1 MTLKAMP
8 DFDYIIVG
16 AGASGL
22 MLADALGSDP
32 HFGDKQILL
41 LDKDRKQSNDRT
53 WCFWEQGAGTFDNIV
68 HRTWDTIYFAG
79 KEYRARIP
87 IEPYR
92 YKMIRGIDFYEHYF
106 GKLKGF
112 SNLTFINAK
121 VQSIEDQGHEV
132 VVSTNKRT
140 YTGSQVFSSIFD
152 GTALT
157 SQQRYPVLQQHFIGW
172 FVKTRTNTFDPGT
185 ATFMDFSIPQ
195 KGNTRF
201 MYVLPF
207 SEKQALVEYTLFS
220 EELLPEE
227 EYENAIRNYLK
238 QDLNC
243 EEYEIEVKEK
253 GRIPMTSYNFKQHNS
268 ANLLHIGIAGGW
280 AKASTGYTFRS
291 SALKVKKLVEHLK
304 AERPLKSFDRRSR
317 FWFYDL
323 LLLDILKRD
332 NSQGRRIFESIFK
345 KRSPQLLFKFLDEET
360 NFWEEL
366 LTMSGSPTR
375 LFLDALRRRLF

>member
-1 MTLKAMP
+1 MP

-22 MLADALGSDP
+22 MLANGLGSDP
-32 HFGDKQILL
+32 HFQDKRILL
-41 LDKDRKQSNDRT
+41 LDKDQKQTNDRT
-53 WCFWEQGAGTFDNIV
+53 WCFWEQGEGEFDSIV
-68 HRTWDTIYFAG
+68 HRTWSAIYFAG
-79 KEYRARIP
+79 EEYRAQIP
-87 IEPYR
+87 IKPYR
-92 YKMIRGIDFYEHYF
+92 YKMIRGIDFYEHYL
-106 GKLKGF
+106 GKIKTF
-112 SNLTFINAK
+112 PKLTFLTTEVN
-121 VQSIEDQGHEV
+121 SIEDQGNEV
-132 VVSTNKRT
+132 RVITKDGPYTANK
-140 YTGSQVFSSIFD
+140 VFSSVFD
-152 GTALT
+152 GSGLS
-157 SQQRYPVLQQHFIGW
+157 SQKRYPVLQQHFIGW
-172 FVKTRTNTFDPGT
+172 FVKSKESIFDPGT

-207 SEKQALVEYTLFS
+207 SEKEALVEYTLFS
-220 EELLPEE
+220 EHLLPEE
-227 EYENAIRNYLK
+227 EYEDAIAHYLK
-238 QDLNC
+238 EDLQC
-243 EEYEIEVKEK
+243 DDYQIVEKEK
-253 GRIPMTSYNFKQHNS
+253 GRIPMTSYNFKQQNT
-268 ANLLHIGIAGGW
+268 ANLIHIGIAGGW

-291 SALKVKKLVEHLK
+291 SAIKVQKLISHLK
-304 AERPLKSFDRRSR
+304 ADRPFSSFDKRSC

-345 KRSPQLLFKFLDEET
+345 KRSPQLLFKFLDEKT